1 MTTPHELVYAEN
13 WEDPRLEMQALQ
25 LRPGA
30 RVLAVVGGGCTV
42 LSLLAH
48 APGQLDAVDNNP
60 AQLQLLALKR
70 AAVQALQPDQ
80 ALGFLGGAP
89 NVGRGA
95 ERGERHERQEQCGA
109 VFEQL
114 SGESRAY
121 WGERRE
127 LVLGGVLEAGRSER
141 FVALLRRLV
150 WALVHPR
157 RRVEELFVQ
166 ADLAAQARFFRERWD
181 TWRWRAVFALLRKRR
196 LDSALREGAY
206 AHVRP
211 PNLGAELRERAARCL
226 TTLPVA
232 ENYFLSR
239 VLLGRYLPHPE
250 GRPPYLSP
258 EGVAAVR
265 RNAGALALCPSDLGA
280 WLAAQPSRHYDA
292 LYLSNV
298 PEWLADA
305 ERVRL
310 LSEVARV
317 ARPGARVVWRA
328 LMQERPLPA
337 AVAERF
343 LVDQALSE
351 RLGRADRAF
360 MNAAFRV
367 AEVRS

>member
-30 RVLAVVGGGCTV
+30 RVLAVAGGGCTV

-70 AAVQALQPDQ
+70 AAVQALEPDQ
-80 ALGFLGGAP
+80 ALGFLGGAAQD
-89 NVGRGA
+89 R
-95 ERGERHERQEQCGA
+95 REQCGA
-109 VFEQL
+109 VLAQL
-114 SGESRAY
+114 SGENAAY
-121 WGERRE
+121 WSERSD
-127 LVLGGVLEAGRSER
+127 LLLGGVLEAGRSER

-196 LDSALREGAY
+196 LDSALSEGAY

-265 RNAGALALCPSDLGA
+265 RNAGALALCPSDLGS

-298 PEWLADA
+298 PEWLAEA
-305 ERVRL
+305 ERVQL
-310 LSEVARV
+310 LSDVARV

-337 AVAERF
+337 AVAEHF

-351 RLGRADRAF
+351 RLGQADRAF